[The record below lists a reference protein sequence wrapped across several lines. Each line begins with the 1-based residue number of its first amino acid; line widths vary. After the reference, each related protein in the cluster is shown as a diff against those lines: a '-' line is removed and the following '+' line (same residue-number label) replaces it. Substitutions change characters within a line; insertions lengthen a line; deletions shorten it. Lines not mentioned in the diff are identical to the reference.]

1 MAAAPDF
8 FYSDNMRLGLHPVTR
23 RSACAPFST
32 PNQHSNNHSNPKHT
46 MKIETLPLAQ
56 AQPTTRRRRWKK
68 PAAGLLIVLL
78 AGAGWAF
85 MQKSKATPEPARAAQ
100 AGAGKDGPK
109 VDVYELS
116 SGDVASVEARELRL
130 NLPLSGSLTPLAQA
144 TVKSKV
150 SGVVLETQV
159 QEGMSVAAGQVI
171 ARLDAADQRARV
183 AQQQAALDEAGARLS
198 LAQKNNANSQ
208 ALLKQNYISQNS
220 YDTTQNSVELA
231 QASVNAM
238 AAQLE
243 LARIALADTV
253 IRAPLAGVVSKRHV
267 QAGEK
272 VAPDMSVFTIVNL
285 RQLTLEAQ
293 VPASEVPRVKVG
305 QEVRFRVDGFA
316 QRDFAG
322 KVARINPTAEAGSRS
337 MLVYISVDN
346 RDAAL
351 RGGMF
356 AKGDITTE
364 KSAVTPVVPLAAVR
378 GDKGQQVVYKIEG
391 NKVVSQPV
399 TLGLRNEDE
408 GMAQVTTGLDKGASV
423 IVARLDGV
431 KPGSKVRVGAAPVA
445 AAAAVA
451 AKG

>member
-1 MAAAPDF
+1 
-8 FYSDNMRLGLHPVTR
+8 
-23 RSACAPFST
+23 
-32 PNQHSNNHSNPKHT
+32 

-56 AQPTTRRRRWKK
+56 AQPTTRGRRWKK

-78 AGAGWAF
+78 AGGGWAF
-85 MQKSKATPEPARAAQ
+85 MQKSKATTAPASSAQ
-100 AGAGKDGPK
+100 AGPGKDGAPK

-116 SGDVASVEARELRL
+116 SGDVTAVEARELRL
-130 NLPLSGSLTPLAQA
+130 SLPLSGSLTPQEQA

-150 SGVVLETQV
+150 SGVVLETTV
-159 QEGMSVAAGQVI
+159 QEGMNVAAGQVI

-183 AQQQAALDEAGARLS
+183 AQQQAALDEASARLS
-198 LAQKNNANSQ
+198 LAKKNNANSQ

-231 QASVNAM
+231 QAGVKAM

-253 IRAPLAGVVSKRHV
+253 IRAPLTGVVSKRHV

-272 VAPDMSVFTIVNL
+272 AAPDMPMFSIVNL

-305 QEVRFRVDGFA
+305 QEVRFKVDGYQ
-316 QRDFAG
+316 QRGFAG
-322 KVARINPTAEAGSRS
+322 KVARISPTTEAGSRS

-346 RDAAL
+346 GDAAL

-356 AKGDITTE
+356 AKGNIITDR
-364 KSAVTPVVPLAAVR
+364 SAPSPVVPIAALR
-378 GDKGQQVVYKIEG
+378 SEQGQQVVWKIEG
-391 NKVVSQPV
+391 NKVVAQPV
-399 TLGLRNEDE
+399 TVGMRNEDE
-408 GMAQVTTGLDKGASV
+408 GMAQVTAGLVQGASV

-431 KPGSKVRVGAAPVA
+431 KPGNKVRVGAAPA
-445 AAAAVA
+445 AAPAPV
-451 AKG
+451 KG

>member
-1 MAAAPDF
+1 
-8 FYSDNMRLGLHPVTR
+8 
-23 RSACAPFST
+23 
-32 PNQHSNNHSNPKHT
+32 

-56 AQPTTRRRRWKK
+56 AQATIRPRRWKK

-78 AGAGWAF
+78 AAGGWAY
-85 MQKSKATPEPARAAQ
+85 MQKSKTGAQPAGTAHAAP
-100 AGAGKDGPK
+100 GKDGPK

-116 SGDVASVEARELRL
+116 TGDVTAVQARELRL
-130 NLPLSGSLTPLAQA
+130 NLPLSGSLAPQEQA

-150 SGVVLETQV
+150 SGVVLETAV
-159 QEGMSVAAGQVI
+159 QEGMSVTAGQVI

-183 AQQQAALDEAGARLS
+183 AQQQAALDEANARLS

-231 QASVNAM
+231 RASVKAM
-238 AAQLE
+238 QAQLD

-253 IRAPLAGVVSKRHV
+253 IRAPLSGVVSKRHA

-272 VAPDMSVFTIVNL
+272 LAPDMPVFTIVNL

-293 VPASEVPRVKVG
+293 VPASEVPRVKIG
-305 QEVRFRVDGFA
+305 QEVQFRVDGFA
-316 QRDFAG
+316 QRAFAG
-322 KVARINPTAEAGSRS
+322 KVARINPTTEAGSRS
-337 MLVYISVDN
+337 MLVYVSVDN
-346 RDAAL
+346 SDAAL

-356 AKGDITTE
+356 AKGNITTE
-364 KSAVTPVVPLAAVR
+364 KSAATAVVPIAAVR
-378 GDKGQQVVYKIEG
+378 NEKGRQVVYTIEG
-391 NKVVSQPV
+391 NKVVSKPV

-408 GMAQVTTGLDKGASV
+408 GMAQVTSGLAQGASV

-431 KPGSKVRVGAAPVA
+431 KPGDKVRIVAAPA
-445 AAAAVA
+445 ATAVA
-451 AKG
+451 TPAKG

>member
-1 MAAAPDF
+1 
-8 FYSDNMRLGLHPVTR
+8 
-23 RSACAPFST
+23 
-32 PNQHSNNHSNPKHT
+32 

-78 AGAGWAF
+78 AGGGWAF
-85 MQKSKATPEPARAAQ
+85 MQKSKANTAPAKTAQ
-100 AGAGKDGPK
+100 AGPGKDGPK

-116 SGDVASVEARELRL
+116 SGDVATVEARELRL
-130 NLPLSGSLTPLAQA
+130 NLPLSGSLAPQEQA

-150 SGVVLETQV
+150 SGVVLETTV
-159 QEGMSVAAGQVI
+159 QEGMNVAAGQVI
-171 ARLDAADQRARV
+171 ARLDAADQRARL
-183 AQQQAALDEAGARLS
+183 AQQQAALDEASARLS
-198 LAQKNNANSQ
+198 LARKNNANSQ
-208 ALLKQNYISQNS
+208 ALLKQNYISQNA

-231 QASVNAM
+231 QASVKAM
-238 AAQLE
+238 QAQLE

-272 VAPDMSVFTIVNL
+272 AAPDMPIFTIVNL
-285 RQLTLEAQ
+285 RRLTLEAQ

-305 QEVRFRVDGFA
+305 QEVKFKVDGYR
-316 QRDFAG
+316 QRDFIG
-322 KVARINPTAEAGSRS
+322 KVARISPTTEAGSRS

-346 RDAAL
+346 SDAAL

-356 AKGDITTE
+356 AKGNITTD
-364 KSAVTPVVPLAAVR
+364 KAAPSPVVPIAALR
-378 GDKGQQVVYKIEG
+378 SDKGQHVVWKIEG
-391 NKVVSQPV
+391 NKVVAQPV
-399 TLGLRNEDE
+399 TLGMRNEDE

-431 KPGSKVRVGAAPVA
+431 KPGNKVRVGAAP
-445 AAAAVA
+445 AAAVPVA
-451 AKG
+451 ATPAKG